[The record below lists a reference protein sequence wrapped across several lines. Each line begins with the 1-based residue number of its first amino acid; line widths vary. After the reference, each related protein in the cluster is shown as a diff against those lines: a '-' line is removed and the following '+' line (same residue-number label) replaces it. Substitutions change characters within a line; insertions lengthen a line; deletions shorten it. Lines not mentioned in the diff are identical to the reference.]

1 MSELTPKKGFYS
13 ATTAILIV
21 AICGFWTQKLELQ
34 FMYRTR
40 EHRAKEMY
48 FSKTKVFNDIQR
60 LQTEDMLK
68 KRMFCNF
75 LTLWIMKIRHCP
87 GRCRDRR
94 ESVGGNQRRKTL
106 TPNMKRHKGKVS
118 KKRFHLG
125 KLFQIWV
132 GDPKPTKSTRKSPF
146 LTRISPFVF
155 PNLTKTLGWAV
166 GSKILE
172 SCFPKKS
179 DFLRG
184 GLPYLTRKTKQ
195 WFLWQGRLL
204 TWQSSLTIS

>member
-1 MSELTPKKGFYS
+1 
-13 ATTAILIV
+13 
-21 AICGFWTQKLELQ
+21 
-34 FMYRTR
+34 MYRTR

-48 FSKTKVFNDIQR
+48 FSKTKVFNDIQGP
-60 LQTEDMLK
+60 QTEDMLK

-125 KLFQIWV
+125 KLSQIWV
-132 GDPKPTKSTRKSPF
+132 GGVADSQTPPNHPANRLFWPEFHLSCSQ
-146 LTRISPFVF
+146 ISQK
-155 PNLTKTLGWAV
+155 LWDGWV
-166 GSKILE
+166 CSSIWE
-172 SCFPKKS
+172 NYPKKM
-179 DFLRG
+179 LEG
-184 GLPYLTRKTKQ
+184 NKTA
-195 WFLWQGRLL
+195 
-204 TWQSSLTIS
+204 I